1 MFMFVGHGISSDI
14 EEIINLLS
22 GYTMNGKSLLI
33 CNTPQVNLI
42 LVIMYFYPPVKKS
55 FS

>member
-14 EEIINLLS
+14 EE
-22 GYTMNGKSLLI
+22 MNGKSLLI
-33 CNTPQVNLI
+33 CNTPQVNLT
-42 LVIMYFYPPVKKS
+42 LVIMYFYPPAKKS